1 MKAKPAPITAAQKRM
16 AVAVMLSAVAVP
28 VICTIGYAFIE
39 LPQRRQAGGHVLAI
53 GIASAVFFVL
63 GWPLTVTF
71 GAALSVIFGERLQQG
86 LRSVRIATVI
96 FSTVI
101 GAIAVPVTWRY
112 YGEADPHS
120 VMVITGAI
128 AGLVAGLLLCVLT
141 SESWSA
147 EANRFAGENPSLP
160 PSEP

>member
-1 MKAKPAPITAAQKRM
+1 MKAKAAPVTAAQKRL

-39 LPQRRQAGGHVLAI
+39 IRERRQAGGHLLAI
-53 GIASAVFFVL
+53 AMASAVFFVL
-63 GWPLTVTF
+63 GWPITVTL

-96 FSTVI
+96 FATVI
-101 GAIAVPVTWRY
+101 GTIAVPVTWRY

-128 AGLVAGLLLCVLT
+128 AGCVAGSLLCVLT
-141 SESWSA
+141 SESWST

>member
-1 MKAKPAPITAAQKRM
+1 MKAKPAPITAAQKRL
-16 AVAVMLSAVAVP
+16 AIAVMLSAVAVP

-39 LPQRRQAGGHVLAI
+39 MPQKRQAGGHVLAI
-53 GIASAVFFVL
+53 AIASAVFFAL
-63 GWPLTVTF
+63 GWPLTVTLA
-71 GAALSVIFGERLQQG
+71 AALSVIFGERLQQG

-101 GAIAVPVTWRY
+101 GAVGVPVTWRY
-112 YGEADPHS
+112 YGEVDPHS

-128 AGLVAGLLLCVLT
+128 AGLASGLLLCVLT
-141 SESWSA
+141 SDSWSG
-147 EANRFAGENPSLP
+147 EANRLAGEIQALP

>member
-1 MKAKPAPITAAQKRM
+1 MKVKPPPVTAAQKRLG
-16 AVAVMLSAVAVP
+16 VAVMLSAAAVP
-28 VICTIGYAFIE
+28 VICTIGYAFME
-39 LPQRRQAGGHVLAI
+39 MRERRQAGGHLLAI
-53 GIASAVFFVL
+53 AIASAVFFVL
-63 GWPLTVTF
+63 GWPITVTL

-96 FSTVI
+96 FATVI

-128 AGLVAGLLLCVLT
+128 AGCVAGSLLCVLT
-141 SESWSA
+141 SESWST